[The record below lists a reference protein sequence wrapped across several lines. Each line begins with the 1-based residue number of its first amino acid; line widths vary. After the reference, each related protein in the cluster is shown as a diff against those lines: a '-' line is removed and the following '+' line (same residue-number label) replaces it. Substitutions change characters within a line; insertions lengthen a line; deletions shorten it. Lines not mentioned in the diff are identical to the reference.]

1 MDKNRAT
8 KGKEYGKANILA
20 SFRRTLLVITNAG
33 GEAVAWGSSTTDD
46 IYETAKIVA
55 AKAVET
61 GIHSVGVTVKGP
73 GKGREL
79 AIRGLQDAGLEIL
92 LICDK
97 TPIPHNGVRQQRVN
111 TQ

>member
-20 SFRRTLLVITNAG
+20 SFRRTLIVITNAD
-33 GEAVAWGSSTTDD
+33 GEAVAWGASATDD
-46 IYETAKIVA
+46 IYETARIVA
-55 AKAVET
+55 VKAIDT

-97 TPIPHNGVRQQRVN
+97 TPIPHNGVRQQRTN
-111 TQ
+111 TR